1 MVRRMSASCSI
12 CGCTDVRGRDAH
24 SIAAALAEDDIDRA
38 IEAGLLSVMPC
49 ASCSDACTMRL
60 TAARDARL
68 SALAA
73 RERYRARQARLQRR
87 AEERAAARAAPAIT
101 ATADAKP
108 ALPSAAAA
116 ALARAKARAA
126 ERRKP

>member
-1 MVRRMSASCSI
+1 MSLPCPV
-12 CGCTDVRGRDAH
+12 CGCSDTRGANTH
-24 SIAAALAEDDIDRA
+24 LVAAALAEDDLDRA
-38 IEAGLLSVMPC
+38 IEIGLFSVLPC
-49 ASCSDACTMRL
+49 MGCADACTTRVI
-60 TAARDARL
+60 AARDMRR

-73 RERYRARQARLQRR
+73 RDRYRARQARLARR
-87 AEERAAARAAPAIT
+87 AAERAAARGAPVI
-101 ATADAKP
+101 ATPEAKP

>member
-1 MVRRMSASCSI
+1 MSASCPA
-12 CGCTDVRGRDAH
+12 CGCTDVHGRDVH
-24 SIAAALAEDDIDRA
+24 EIAAALAEDDLDRA
-38 IEAGLLSVMPC
+38 IEAGLLSVVPC
-49 ASCSDACTMRL
+49 TSCRDACTARL
-60 TAARDARL
+60 TTARDARL

-87 AEERAAARAAPAIT
+87 AEERAAARAAPVI
-101 ATADAKP
+101 ATAEAKP

>member
-1 MVRRMSASCSI
+1 MNPACPV
-12 CGCTDVRGRDAH
+12 CGCTDASGATLH
-24 SIAAALAEDDIDRA
+24 AIASALAEDDLDRA
-38 IEAGLLSVMPC
+38 IETGLFEAAPC
-49 ASCSDACTMRL
+49 AGCDDACNARVMT
-60 TAARDARL
+60 ARDTRL
-68 SALAA
+68 AALAA

-87 AEERAAARAAPAIT
+87 MEERAAARIAAAPAP
-101 ATADAKP
+101 ATPEATP

>member
-1 MVRRMSASCSI
+1 MSAPCPV
-12 CGCTDVRGRDAH
+12 CGCSDVHGRDAH
-24 SIAAALAEDDIDRA
+24 GIAAALAEDDVDRA
-38 IEAGLLSVMPC
+38 IEAGLLSVVPC
-49 ASCSDACTMRL
+49 LSCSDACTTCL
-60 TAARDARL
+60 TIARDARL

-73 RERYRARQARLQRR
+73 RERYRVRQARLQRR
-87 AEERAAARAAPAIT
+87 AEERAAARPAPVIAT
-101 ATADAKP
+101 ATEAEP

>member
-1 MVRRMSASCSI
+1 MSSPCPV
-12 CGCTDVRGRDAH
+12 CGCSEMRGATTH
-24 SIAAALAEDDIDRA
+24 AIAAALAEDDLDRA
-38 IEAGLLSVMPC
+38 IETGLLAAMPC
-49 ASCSDACTMRL
+49 SGCGDACNARVI
-60 TAARDARL
+60 AARDARV
-68 SALAA
+68 SAYAA

-87 AEERAAARAAPAIT
+87 AEERAATRTIPVT
-101 ATADAKP
+101 ATQEAKP